1 MRCEI
6 GFCWAIRIMKG
17 QVNES
22 VIFEETTAK
31 FVKTVSDFS
40 IFIDLV
46 HILSVTWFVILLS
59 FLLPAEYFSS
69 LIWFGI

>member
-40 IFIDLV
+40 IFIETIFPLYRPKV
-46 HILSVTWFVILLS
+46 PFNTHFQ
-59 FLLPAEYFSS
+59 YFDYSDTFD
-69 LIWFGI
+69 IF